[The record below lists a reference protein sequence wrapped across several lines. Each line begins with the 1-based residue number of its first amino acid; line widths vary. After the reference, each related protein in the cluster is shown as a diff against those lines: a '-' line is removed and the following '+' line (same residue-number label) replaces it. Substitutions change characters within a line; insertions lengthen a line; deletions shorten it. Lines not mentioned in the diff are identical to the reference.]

1 MIDRV
6 VYTVTRVCSTIA
18 AFWAMALA
26 FLILYDITGRT
37 FFNAPF
43 DGTIEIVANSMV
55 SILFL
60 QMPYTIYRG
69 AHLRT
74 TVIYQN
80 VAPLVRR
87 LIDILASGLGVWFF
101 ISIALGGYEDMV
113 IGWNVDEREGEGS
126 IRVPVY
132 PVRTL
137 IFAFAIVSAATYLV
151 LFLHFLFGGK
161 AITEE
166 EEGRHET
173 VEGSQI

>member
-6 VYTVTRVCSTIA
+6 VYSVTRVCSTIA

-80 VAPLVRR
+80 VAPIFRR
-87 LIDILASGLGVWFF
+87 LIDIFAAGLGVWFF
-101 ISIALGGYEDMV
+101 VSIAMGGFEDML
-113 IGWNVDEREGEGS
+113 IGWDVYER
-126 IRVPVY
+126 
-132 PVRTL
+132 
-137 IFAFAIVSAATYLV
+137 
-151 LFLHFLFGGK
+151 
-161 AITEE
+161 
-166 EEGRHET
+166 
-173 VEGSQI
+173 